1 MGEFEN
7 QAAPMD
13 DICAFTRRPI
23 AFLARYIKRRAV
35 AHGLIL
41 AAVLG
46 AVTSSVGAQY
56 GVKMLVDTLAG
67 TTVAVASVWLAFAI
81 LTSLIAADNLL
92 WRLAM
97 YIASFTFTAVTGDI
111 RRDLFRHLTGHAPSY
126 FTNRLPGTLTARI
139 TATSN
144 AAFTVENMLVCNV
157 LPPCVAT
164 LSAIILLVTVSWPM
178 ATVLAL
184 IAGAIVLAMFRI
196 AAAGEALHHQ
206 YAHRAA
212 SVDGE
217 MIDVIGNMPIV
228 LSFCGVRREH
238 RRFDRTVGRE
248 LVARKRSL
256 FYLERLRLLHA
267 TVTVLL
273 TLALLAWAILL
284 WQQGLVT
291 PGQVVLVCTL
301 GIAVLHA
308 TRDLAVALVD
318 MTQHMARLSEALATL
333 LISHDLCDHPEA
345 APLQRNSGSVTFRHV
360 SFSYPDGQQ
369 VFADLNL
376 HIESGQRVGLVGP
389 SGSGKSTLC
398 ALVQRFYDV
407 QKGCIL
413 VGGENVIEVTQ
424 ESLRAAMTTVPQD
437 ISLFHRSILEN
448 VRYGRPDASDEEVLR
463 AINAAR
469 CSDFIN
475 ALPQGVATMVGNRGV
490 KFSPGQRQRI
500 AIARAFL
507 KDAPILL
514 LDEATSALDTESE
527 EAVRQALDR
536 LMRGRTVIA
545 IAHRLA
551 TLRNFDR
558 IVVLQNGRIVEDG
571 PPQALV
577 QRQGVY
583 RDLVRR
589 EMSRLAAQAA

>member
-1 MGEFEN
+1 
-7 QAAPMD
+7 MD
-13 DICAFTRRPI
+13 DICAFTRRPL
-23 AFLARYIKRRAV
+23 AFLARYVKRRAA

-41 AAVLG
+41 AAVLA
-46 AVTSSVGAQY
+46 AVTCSVGAQY
-56 GVKMLVDTLAG
+56 GVKILVDALAG
-67 TTVAVASVWLAFAI
+67 ASVAASSVWVAFAI
-81 LTSLIAADNLL
+81 LTGLIAADNLL
-92 WRLAM
+92 WRLAG
-97 YIASFTFTAVTGDI
+97 YVGGFTFTSVTGDI
-111 RRDLFRHLTGHAPSY
+111 RSDLFRHLTGHAPSY
-126 FTNRLPGTLTARI
+126 FTDRLPGTLTSRI

-164 LSAIILLVTVSWPM
+164 VSAIVLVGTVSLPM
-178 ATVLAL
+178 TAVLSL
-184 IAGAIVLAMFRI
+184 IAGVIVVAMFRM

-217 MIDVIGNMPIV
+217 MIDVIGNMPVV
-228 LSFCGVRREH
+228 LSFCGVHREH

-248 LVARKRSL
+248 MVARKRSL

-267 TVTVLL
+267 FVTVVL
-273 TLALLAWAILL
+273 TLGLVAWAILL
-284 WQQGLVT
+284 WQQRLVT

-301 GIAVLHA
+301 GLAVLHA

-318 MTQHMARLSEALATL
+318 MTQHLARLSEALATL
-333 LISHDLCDHPEA
+333 LISHDLRDHPEA
-345 APLQRNSGSVTFRHV
+345 APLKRNAGSVTLRHV

-369 VFADLNL
+369 VFADFNL
-376 HIESGQRVGLVGP
+376 HIEAGQRVGLVGR
-389 SGSGKSTLC
+389 SGSGKSTLF

-407 QKGCIL
+407 QKGCVL
-413 VGGENVIEVTQ
+413 VGGENVVEVTQ
-424 ESLRAAMTTVPQD
+424 QSLRAAMASVPQD

-448 VRYGRPDASDEEVLR
+448 VRYGRPDASDTEVLR
-463 AINAAR
+463 AIEAAR

-475 ALPQGVATMVGNRGV
+475 ALPEGVATAVGNRGI
-490 KFSPGQRQRI
+490 KLSPGQRQRI

-527 EAVRQALDR
+527 EAVRHALDR

-545 IAHRLA
+545 IAHRLS

-558 IVVLQNGRIVEDG
+558 IVVLQRGQIVEDG

-577 QRQGVY
+577 QHKGVY

-589 EMSRLAAQAA
+589 EMSRLAPQAA

>member
-1 MGEFEN
+1 
-7 QAAPMD
+7 MD
-13 DICAFTRRPI
+13 DICAFTRRPL
-23 AFLARYIKRRAV
+23 AFLARYVKRRAA

-41 AAVLG
+41 AAVLA
-46 AVTSSVGAQY
+46 AVTCSVGAQY
-56 GVKMLVDTLAG
+56 GVKILVDALAG
-67 TTVAVASVWLAFAI
+67 ASVAASSVWVAFAI
-81 LTSLIAADNLL
+81 LTGLIAADNLL
-92 WRLAM
+92 WRLAG
-97 YIASFTFTAVTGDI
+97 YVGGFTFTSVTGDI
-111 RRDLFRHLTGHAPSY
+111 RSDLFRHLTGHAPSY
-126 FTNRLPGTLTARI
+126 FTDRLPGTLTSRI

-144 AAFTVENMLVCNV
+144 AAFTVENMLVSNV

-164 LSAIILLVTVSWPM
+164 VSAIVLVGTVSLPM
-178 ATVLAL
+178 TAVLSL
-184 IAGAIVLAMFRI
+184 IAGVIVVAMFRM

-217 MIDVIGNMPIV
+217 MIDVIGNMPVV
-228 LSFCGVRREH
+228 LSFCGVHREH

-248 LVARKRSL
+248 MVARKRSL
-256 FYLERLRLLHA
+256 FYLERPRLLHA
-267 TVTVLL
+267 FVTVVL
-273 TLALLAWAILL
+273 TLGLVAWAILL

-301 GIAVLHA
+301 GLAVLHA

-318 MTQHMARLSEALATL
+318 MTQHLARLSEALATL
-333 LISHDLCDHPEA
+333 LISHDLRDHPEA
-345 APLQRNSGSVTFRHV
+345 APLKRNAGSVTLRHV

-369 VFADLNL
+369 VFADFNL
-376 HIESGQRVGLVGP
+376 HIEAGQRVGLVGR
-389 SGSGKSTLC
+389 SGSGKSTLF

-407 QKGCIL
+407 QKGCVL
-413 VGGENVIEVTQ
+413 VGGENVVEVTQ
-424 ESLRAAMTTVPQD
+424 QSLRAAMASVPQD

-448 VRYGRPDASDEEVLR
+448 VRYGRPDASDTEVLR
-463 AINAAR
+463 AIEAAR

-475 ALPQGVATMVGNRGV
+475 ALPEGVATAVGNRGI
-490 KFSPGQRQRI
+490 KLSPGQRQRI

-527 EAVRQALDR
+527 EAVRHALDR

-545 IAHRLA
+545 IAHRLS

-558 IVVLQNGRIVEDG
+558 IVVLQRGQILEDG

-577 QRQGVY
+577 QHKGVY

-589 EMSRLAAQAA
+589 EMSRLAPQAA

>member
-1 MGEFEN
+1 
-7 QAAPMD
+7 
-13 DICAFTRRPI
+13 
-23 AFLARYIKRRAV
+23 
-35 AHGLIL
+35 
-41 AAVLG
+41 
-46 AVTSSVGAQY
+46 
-56 GVKMLVDTLAG
+56 
-67 TTVAVASVWLAFAI
+67 
-81 LTSLIAADNLL
+81 
-92 WRLAM
+92 
-97 YIASFTFTAVTGDI
+97 
-111 RRDLFRHLTGHAPSY
+111 
-126 FTNRLPGTLTARI
+126 
-139 TATSN
+139 
-144 AAFTVENMLVCNV
+144 
-157 LPPCVAT
+157 
-164 LSAIILLVTVSWPM
+164 
-178 ATVLAL
+178 
-184 IAGAIVLAMFRI
+184 
-196 AAAGEALHHQ
+196 
-206 YAHRAA
+206 
-212 SVDGE
+212 

-248 LVARKRSL
+248 MIARKRSL

-267 TVTVLL
+267 AVTVLL

-333 LISHDLCDHPEA
+333 LISHDLCDQPKA

-360 SFSYPDGQQ
+360 TFSYPDGQQ
-369 VFADLNL
+369 VFADFNL
-376 HIESGQRVGLVGP
+376 RIESGQRVGLVGP

-448 VRYGRPDASDEEVLR
+448 VRYGRPDASDDEVLR

-558 IVVLQNGRIVEDG
+558 IVVLKNGRIVEDG
-571 PPQALV
+571 APQALV
-577 QRQGVY
+577 QRQGEY

-589 EMSRLAAQAA
+589 EMSRLAEQAA

>member
-1 MGEFEN
+1 
-7 QAAPMD
+7 MD
-13 DICAFTRRPI
+13 NDICAYTRRPA

-46 AVTSSVGAQY
+46 AVVSSIGAQY

-67 TTVAVASVWLAFAI
+67 ASVAVASVWLAFAI
-81 LTSLIAADNLL
+81 LTGLIATDNLF

-126 FTNRLPGTLTARI
+126 FTERLPGTLTSRI

-144 AAFTVENMLVCNV
+144 ASYTVENMLVCNV

-164 LSAIILLVTVSWPM
+164 LSAIILLVTVSLPM
-178 ATVLAL
+178 AAVLAL
-184 IAGAIVLAMFRI
+184 IAGIIVVTMFRI
-196 AAAGEALHHQ
+196 AAGGEALHHQ

-228 LSFCGVRREH
+228 LSFCAVRREH
-238 RRFDRTVGRE
+238 RRFDRTVDRE
-248 LVARKRSL
+248 MIARKRSL

-267 TVTVLL
+267 AVTVLL
-273 TLALLAWAILL
+273 TLGLLAWAILL

-318 MTQHMARLSEALATL
+318 MTQHMARLSEALATIL
-333 LISHDLCDHPEA
+333 TTHDLCDHPEA
-345 APLQRNSGSVTFRHV
+345 APLKRNSGSVTLRDVTFG
-360 SFSYPDGQQ
+360 YPTGQQ
-369 VFADLNL
+369 VFADFNL
-376 HIESGQRVGLVGP
+376 HIEAGQRVGLVGP
-389 SGSGKSTLC
+389 SGSGKSTLFS
-398 ALVQRFYDV
+398 LVQRFYDV
-407 QKGCIL
+407 QNGCVL
-413 VGGENVIEVTQ
+413 VGGENVTEVTQ
-424 ESLRAAMTTVPQD
+424 ESLRAAIATVPQD
-437 ISLFHRSILEN
+437 ISLFHRSIFEN
-448 VRYGRPDASDEEVLR
+448 VRYGRPDASDSEVLR
-463 AINAAR
+463 AINAAC

-475 ALPQGVATMVGNRGV
+475 ALPEGLATMVGNRGV

-514 LDEATSALDTESE
+514 LDEATSALDVESE
-527 EAVRQALDR
+527 EAVRRALDR

-545 IAHRLA
+545 IAHRLS
-551 TLRNFDR
+551 TLRDFDR
-558 IVVLQNGRIVEDG
+558 IVVLQGGRIVEDG
-571 PPQALV
+571 PPQALA
-577 QRQGVY
+577 QRKGVY
-583 RDLVRR
+583 RELVRR
-589 EMSRLAAQAA
+589 EVSRLSAQAA

>member
-1 MGEFEN
+1 
-7 QAAPMD
+7 MD
-13 DICAFTRRPI
+13 DICTFTSRPV
-23 AFLARYIKRRAV
+23 AFLARYVKQRPV
-35 AHGLIL
+35 PHGLIL
-41 AAVLG
+41 AAVIA
-46 AVTSSVGAQY
+46 AVTCSVGAQY

-67 TTVAVASVWLAFAI
+67 AGVAATGVWIAFAV
-81 LTSLIAADNLL
+81 LAGLIAADNLL
-92 WRLAM
+92 WRLAG
-97 YIASFTFTAVTGDI
+97 YIGSYTFTTVTGDI

-126 FTNRLPGTLTARI
+126 FTDRMPGTLTSRI

-144 AAFTVENMLVCNV
+144 AAYTVENMLVCNV

-164 LSAIILLVTVSWPM
+164 FAAIILVITVSLPM
-178 ATVLAL
+178 AAALML
-184 IAGAIVLAMFRI
+184 IAGIIVIAMFRM

-206 YAHRAA
+206 FAHRAA

-217 MIDVIGNMPIV
+217 MIDVIGNMPAV
-228 LSFCGVRREH
+228 LSFCGIRREH

-256 FYLERLRLLHA
+256 FYLERLRLMHA
-267 TVTVLL
+267 GVTVVL
-273 TLALLAWAILL
+273 TIGLLAWAILL
-284 WQQGLVT
+284 WQHGLVT

-301 GIAVLHA
+301 GLAVLHA

-333 LISHDLCDHPEA
+333 LISHTLSDHPEA
-345 APLQRNSGSVTFRHV
+345 EPLKRNSGSVTLRNVTFR
-360 SFSYPDGQQ
+360 YPDGQE
-369 VFADLNL
+369 VFSGFNL
-376 HIESGQRVGLVGP
+376 RIEAGQRVGLVGP
-389 SGSGKSTLC
+389 SGSGKSTLF
-398 ALVQRFYDV
+398 ALIQRFYDV
-407 QKGCIL
+407 QKGCVF
-413 VGGENVIEVTQ
+413 VGGENVTEVTQ
-424 ESLRAAMTTVPQD
+424 ESLREAMTTVPQD
-437 ISLFHRSILEN
+437 ISLFHRSILDN
-448 VRYGRPDASDEEVLR
+448 VRYGRPDASDEDVMR

-475 ALPQGVATMVGNRGV
+475 TLPQGVATLVGNRGV
-490 KFSPGQRQRI
+490 KLSPGQRQRI

-536 LMRGRTVIA
+536 LMHHRTVIA

-558 IVVLQNGRIVEDG
+558 IVVLRRGLIVEDG
-571 PPQALV
+571 PPQTLV
-577 QRQGVY
+577 QREGVY
-583 RDLVRR
+583 SDLVRC
-589 EMSRLAAQAA
+589 EMSRLLAQAA

>member
-1 MGEFEN
+1 MN
-7 QAAPMD
+7 
-13 DICAFTRRPI
+13 DISAFSRRPV
-23 AFLARYIKRRAV
+23 AFLARYIKRRAG

-46 AVTSSVGAQY
+46 AVASSIGAQY
-56 GVKMLVDTLAG
+56 GVKMLVDTLAA
-67 TTVAVASVWLAFAI
+67 TSVAAASVWFAFAV
-81 LTSLIAADNLL
+81 LTGLIAADNLL

-126 FTNRLPGTLTARI
+126 FTDRLPGTLTARI

-164 LSAIILLVTVSWPM
+164 ISAIILLVTVSLPM
-178 ATVLAL
+178 AAVLGL
-184 IAGAIVLAMFRI
+184 IAGIIVAAMFRI
-196 AAAGEALHHQ
+196 AAGGEALHHQ

-228 LSFCGVRREH
+228 LSFCGVHREH

-256 FYLERLRLLHA
+256 FYLERLRLMHA
-267 TVTVLL
+267 AVTVLL
-273 TLALLAWAILL
+273 TLGLLAWAILL

-333 LISHDLCDHPEA
+333 LISHDLSDHPDA
-345 APLQRNSGSVTFRHV
+345 MPLKRNSGSVTLRHV
-360 SFSYPDGQQ
+360 TFGYPDGQQ
-369 VFADLNL
+369 VFADFNL
-376 HIESGQRVGLVGP
+376 HIEAGQRVGLVGP
-389 SGSGKSTLC
+389 SGSGKSTLF
-398 ALVQRFYDV
+398 ALIQRFYDV

-413 VGGENVIEVTQ
+413 LGGEKTTEVTQ
-424 ESLRAAMTTVPQD
+424 ESLRGAIGMVPQD

-448 VRYGRPDASDEEVLR
+448 VRYGRPDASDEEVMR

-475 ALPQGVATMVGNRGV
+475 ALPDGVATLVGNRGV
-490 KFSPGQRQRI
+490 KLSPGQRQRI

-514 LDEATSALDTESE
+514 LDEATSALDSDSE

-545 IAHRLA
+545 IAHRLS
-551 TLRNFDR
+551 TLRSFDR
-558 IVVLQNGRIVEDG
+558 IVVLQAGRVVEDG
-571 PPQALV
+571 PPQALI
-577 QRQGVY
+577 QRKGLY
-583 RDLVRR
+583 RDLVHR
-589 EMSRLAAQAA
+589 EMSRLSAQAA

>member
-1 MGEFEN
+1 
-7 QAAPMD
+7 MD

-23 AFLARYIKRRAV
+23 AFLARYIKLRAP

-126 FTNRLPGTLTARI
+126 FTDRLPGTLTARI

-144 AAFTVENMLVCNV
+144 AAYTVENMLVCNV

-164 LSAIILLVTVSWPM
+164 LSAIILLVTVSLPM
-178 ATVLAL
+178 ASVLAL
-184 IAGAIVLAMFRI
+184 IAGAIVVAMFRI

-248 LVARKRSL
+248 MIARKRSR

-267 TVTVLL
+267 AVTVLL

-333 LISHDLCDHPEA
+333 LISHDLCDQPEA
-345 APLQRNSGSVTFRHV
+345 ASLQRNSGSVTFRHV
-360 SFSYPDGQQ
+360 TFSYPDGQQ
-369 VFADLNL
+369 VFADFNL

-558 IVVLQNGRIVEDG
+558 IVVLKNGRIVEDG
-571 PPQALV
+571 APQALV

>member
-1 MGEFEN
+1 
-7 QAAPMD
+7 MD
-13 DICAFTRRPI
+13 DISTFTSRPV
-23 AFLARYIKRRAV
+23 AFLARYVKRRALP
-35 AHGLIL
+35 HGLIL
-41 AAVLG
+41 AAVIA
-46 AVTSSVGAQY
+46 AVACSVGAQY

-67 TTVAVASVWLAFAI
+67 ASVVATSVWIAFAV
-81 LTSLIAADNLL
+81 LAGLIAADNLL
-92 WRLAM
+92 WRLAG
-97 YIASFTFTAVTGDI
+97 YIGSYTFTTVTGDI

-126 FTNRLPGTLTARI
+126 FTDRLPGTLTSRI

-144 AAFTVENMLVCNV
+144 AAYTMENMLVCNV

-164 LSAIILLVTVSWPM
+164 FSAIVLVVTVSLPM
-178 ATVLAL
+178 AAALML
-184 IAGAIVLAMFRI
+184 IAGIIVVAMFRL
-196 AAAGEALHHQ
+196 AAGGETLHHQ
-206 YAHRAA
+206 FAHRAA

-217 MIDVIGNMPIV
+217 MIDVIGNMPVV
-228 LSFCGVRREH
+228 LSFCGIRREH

-267 TVTVLL
+267 AVTVAL
-273 TLALLAWAILL
+273 TIGLLAWAILL

-301 GIAVLHA
+301 SLAVLHA

-333 LISHDLCDHPEA
+333 LVSHTLSDHPEA
-345 APLQRNSGSVTFRHV
+345 EPLKRNSGSVTLRNVTFH
-360 SFSYPDGQQ
+360 YPDGQG
-369 VFADLNL
+369 VFADFDL
-376 HIESGQRVGLVGP
+376 HIEAGQRIGLVGP
-389 SGSGKSTLC
+389 SGSGKSTLF
-398 ALVQRFYDV
+398 ALIQRFYDV

-413 VGGENVIEVTQ
+413 VGGENVAEVTQ
-424 ESLRAAMTTVPQD
+424 ESLRAAMTSVPQD

-448 VRYGRPDASDEEVLR
+448 VRYGRPDASDEEVMR

-475 ALPQGVATMVGNRGV
+475 AMPRGVATLVGNRGV
-490 KFSPGQRQRI
+490 KLSPGQRQRI

-536 LMRGRTVIA
+536 LMRHRTVIA

-558 IVVLQNGRIVEDG
+558 IVVLRAGRVIEDG
-571 PPQALV
+571 TPDALMKH
-577 QRQGVY
+577 RGMY
-583 RDLVRR
+583 RDLVCR

>member
-1 MGEFEN
+1 V
-7 QAAPMD
+7 
-13 DICAFTRRPI
+13 I
-23 AFLARYIKRRAV
+23 
-35 AHGLIL
+35 
-41 AAVLG
+41 
-46 AVTSSVGAQY
+46 SSIGAQY
-56 GVKMLVDTLAG
+56 GVKMLVDSLAG
-67 TTVAVASVWLAFAI
+67 DSVEVAGVWLAFAT
-81 LTSLIAADNLL
+81 LASLVAADNLL

-97 YIASFTFTAVTGDI
+97 YIGSFTFTAVTGDI

-126 FTNRLPGTLTARI
+126 FTDRLPGTLTSRI

-164 LSAIILLVTVSWPM
+164 LSAIILMLSVNLPM
-178 ATVLAL
+178 AGVLAA
-184 IAGAIVLAMFRI
+184 IAGIIVVAMFRI
-196 AAAGEALHHQ
+196 AAAGEPLHHQ

-228 LSFCGVRREH
+228 LSFCGVKREH

-256 FYLERLRLLHA
+256 FYLERLRLMHA
-267 TVTVLL
+267 VVTVVL
-273 TLALLAWAILL
+273 TVVLVAWAILL
-284 WQQGLVT
+284 WQHGLVT

-318 MTQHMARLSEALATL
+318 ATQHMARLSEALATL
-333 LISHDLCDHPEA
+333 LISHDLRDHPEA
-345 APLQRNSGSVTFRHV
+345 VPLKRNAGSVTFRHV
-360 SFSYPDGQQ
+360 GFSYPGGEK
-369 VFADLNL
+369 VFSDFNL
-376 HIESGQRVGLVGP
+376 HIETGQRVGLVGR
-389 SGSGKSTLC
+389 SGSGKSTLF
-398 ALVQRFYDV
+398 ALLQRFYDV
-407 QKGCIL
+407 QEGSVL
-413 VGGENVIEVTQ
+413 VGGENVMEVTQ
-424 ESLRAAMTTVPQD
+424 HSLRAAIASVPQD

-448 VRYGRPDASDEEVLR
+448 VRYGRPDASDTEVLR
-463 AINAAR
+463 AIEAAR

-475 ALPQGVATMVGNRGV
+475 ALPQGVATIVGNRGI
-490 KFSPGQRQRI
+490 KLSPGQRQRI

-514 LDEATSALDTESE
+514 LDEATSALDTDSE
-527 EAVRQALDR
+527 EAIRHALDR

-545 IAHRLA
+545 IAHRLS
-551 TLRNFDR
+551 TLRSFDR
-558 IVVLQNGRIVEDG
+558 IVVLQDGQTVEDG
-571 PPQALV
+571 TPNALV
-577 QRQGVY
+577 QHKGIY

-589 EMSRLAAQAA
+589 EVSRLSAQAA